1 MAKAQTTSE
10 NPQGEVSQQDTPVL
24 PMQYDVR
31 IHSTTAFFLERRNA
45 VRPIT
50 ILKTIGPKKK
60 EKIDTTSGLTVVGS
74 KATTSRSLSR
84 QRIAR
89 TKFSKMEYINGPV
102 RITKMFLQYK
112 ARINPKVI
120 TKRLTMPLQRDRA
133 TAYNS
138 GVFINAFS
146 NIWLWQD
153 QILKLFLKMMFKQFG
168 ML

>member
-1 MAKAQTTSE
+1 MVT
-10 NPQGEVSQQDTPVL
+10 
-24 PMQYDVR
+24 
-31 IHSTTAFFLERRNA
+31 IAFFLERRNA

-50 ILKTIGPKKK
+50 MLKTIGPKKK

-120 TKRLTMPLQRDRA
+120 TKRPKSQVQVQKPRILVSRILRGHRGEECEENRRVHPESFFSLFA
-133 TAYNS
+133 NS
-138 GVFINAFS
+138 IACPR
-146 NIWLWQD
+146 
-153 QILKLFLKMMFKQFG
+153 
-168 ML
+168 

>member
-1 MAKAQTTSE
+1 MVT
-10 NPQGEVSQQDTPVL
+10 
-24 PMQYDVR
+24 
-31 IHSTTAFFLERRNA
+31 IAFFLERRNA

-50 ILKTIGPKKK
+50 MLKTIGPKRK
-60 EKIDTTSGLTVVGS
+60 EEIDTTFGSTVVGS
-74 KATTSRSLSR
+74 KATTSRSLSKR
-84 QRIAR
+84 RIAR

-112 ARINPKVI
+112 ARTKPKVI

-146 NIWLWQD
+146 NTWRNG
-153 QILKLFLKMMFKQFG
+153 F
-168 ML
+168 

>member
-1 MAKAQTTSE
+1 M
-10 NPQGEVSQQDTPVL
+10 V
-24 PMQYDVR
+24 
-31 IHSTTAFFLERRNA
+31 TTAFFLERRNA

-120 TKRLTMPLQRDRA
+120 TKRLTIIALTSD
-133 TAYNS
+133 S
-138 GVFINAFS
+138 GFFLGGNVIAALVWCIIGVCFLIGYALAIFIY
-146 NIWLWQD
+146 
-153 QILKLFLKMMFKQFG
+153 KHRK
-168 ML
+168 

>member
-1 MAKAQTTSE
+1 MVT
-10 NPQGEVSQQDTPVL
+10 
-24 PMQYDVR
+24 
-31 IHSTTAFFLERRNA
+31 IAFFLERRNA

-50 ILKTIGPKKK
+50 MLKTIGPKKK
-60 EKIDTTSGLTVVGS
+60 EKIDSGLTVVGS

-112 ARINPKVI
+112 ARTNPKVI

-146 NIWLWQD
+146 NI
-153 QILKLFLKMMFKQFG
+153 
-168 ML
+168 